1 MDPREAALLSS
12 ILHFPADITI
22 LSVHPSATELVIR
35 VACHAPSMPCPECH
49 HFSAR
54 IHGNYQR
61 TVADL
66 PCAGRTVILAL
77 TVRKFVC
84 STPTCP
90 RRIFTERLPGLVQS
104 YARMSTRLAALLPIL
119 GLVAGGQM
127 GTRLTERLGIV
138 TAPSSLLRSLMQFPI
153 ARVPAV
159 QVLGVD
165 DWSWKKGRRYGT
177 ILVDLERHKTI
188 DLLQD
193 RERATFAAW
202 LRTHPTVRVISRD
215 RATDYAAAAREAAPQ
230 ALQVADRYHL
240 GHNLV
245 EALEPFLARCR
256 TELRRANQEHL
267 PEDEPLPEIAP
278 VALPLSPQVWRQQ
291 LSSRAEHIYE
301 AHQAERE
308 DRYRQMAALRGLGMT
323 HTEIARRIGVSPYK
337 VRAWLKA
344 GATPIHRRPHGHRS
358 LFDPYAAFVLEQWQ
372 AGIHDGKQL
381 YAEIRQQGYAGSL
394 RLVRAFL
401 QPLRE
406 QRRKSEEIVPP
417 SSVEQFSAHN
427 AVWLFIRDPKKLTA
441 QQQEQLAFIRESLA
455 STETAY
461 GLVQDFLT
469 MVHNREGERL
479 DVWIE
484 AVQASQIPELQRFVT
499 GILKDKEAVVAGL
512 TLAYSNGPVE
522 AQVNRL
528 KLIKRQMYGR
538 AQLDLLRLRVLHTA

>member
-1 MDPREAALLSS
+1 
-12 ILHFPADITI
+12 
-22 LSVHPSATELVIR
+22 
-35 VACHAPSMPCPECH
+35 
-49 HFSAR
+49 
-54 IHGNYQR
+54 
-61 TVADL
+61 
-66 PCAGRTVILAL
+66 
-77 TVRKFVC
+77 
-84 STPTCP
+84 
-90 RRIFTERLPGLVQS
+90 
-104 YARMSTRLAALLPIL
+104 
-119 GLVAGGQM
+119 
-127 GTRLTERLGIV
+127 
-138 TAPSSLLRSLMQFPI
+138 MQFPI

-193 RERATFAAW
+193 RERSTFAAW
-202 LRTHPTVRVISRD
+202 LRQHPTVRVI
-215 RATDYAAAAREAAPQ
+215 
-230 ALQVADRYHL
+230 V
-240 GHNLV
+240 V
-245 EALEPFLARCR
+245 IEPPIMLP
-256 TELRRANQEHL
+256 L
-267 PEDEPLPEIAP
+267 PEKRLLRHFKWQTVTIWCTTWSKHSNRFWLAVVPSASSEPGTLRQKTEPLPEIAP

-291 LSSRAEHIYE
+291 PSSRAEHFYE

-323 HTEIARRIGVSPYK
+323 HTEIARRVGVSPYK

-406 QRRKSEEIVPP
+406 QRRRPEEIVPP

-479 DVWIE
+479 DAWIE
-484 AVQASQIPELQRFVT
+484 AVQASRIPETATLCDWHLEGQRSRGRWPHARLQQW
-499 GILKDKEAVVAGL
+499 AGGSAGESPE
-512 TLAYSNGPVE
+512 THQKANVWASP
-522 AQVNRL
+522 A
-528 KLIKRQMYGR
+528 
-538 AQLDLLRLRVLHTA
+538 